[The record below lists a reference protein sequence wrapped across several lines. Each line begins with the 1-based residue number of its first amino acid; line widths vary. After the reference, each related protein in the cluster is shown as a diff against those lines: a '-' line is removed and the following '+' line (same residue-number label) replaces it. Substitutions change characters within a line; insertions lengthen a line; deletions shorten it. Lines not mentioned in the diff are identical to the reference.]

1 MSLYDVHAPN
11 AHIYP
16 LDDLTHIRKR
26 NPTGIYHHSAN
37 NVGCID
43 EAVHLEP
50 CCKDSSTADF
60 SSSPQNASSHH
71 QHSRCVAMRASQSS
85 PEACSRD
92 SLVEWLPR
100 IHTAVFPHIQQFDTI
115 PELMEIMMDL
125 ATDDD
130 LNLKIRQAMR
140 RETMRLTLHNSG
152 KP

>member
-1 MSLYDVHAPN
+1 MSLYDVHPLN
-11 AHIYP
+11 AYIYP
-16 LDDLTHIRKR
+16 PDDITLIRKR
-26 NPTGIYHHSAN
+26 NPTGIYHHSAG

-50 CCKDSSTADF
+50 CCKDSSTADL
-60 SSSPQNASSHH
+60 SSSFRNDSSSH
-71 QHSRCVAMRASQSS
+71 QHLSCSTLRASQSS

-92 SLVEWLPR
+92 SLFEWLPR
-100 IHTAVFPHIQQFDTI
+100 IHTAVFPHIQQFDTMQ
-115 PELMEIMMDL
+115 ELIEIMMDL

-140 RETMRLTLHNSG
+140 QETMRLTLHNSG